1 MMQNFISTSIG
12 KKVAMA
18 ISAIFL
24 MVFLLQHFLINIT
37 SVFSEDLFNMLSHF
51 MGTNPL
57 VQFILQP
64 VLIAGVIFHFVM
76 GFYLE
81 IQNRR
86 ASKYEYFKER
96 GGANSTWMSRN
107 MIWSGLVIL
116 SFLVLHFIDFWFPE
130 MNYKYIVFKPEDPN
144 RYYEELVHKFE
155 DIRRVV
161 FYCISFVLLSLH
173 LLHGFSSSL
182 KSTILTLFIPSA
194 KTFTV
199 PSGNFKS
206 CRIELSHPYINTSVF
221 FGSSTSE
228 FFCVTKIIFLLF
240 FITSFRAVID
250 LSLPTNRGITILGNT
265 TMSLSGKRGDV
276 CLTSIN

>member
-130 MNYKYIVFKPEDPN
+130 MNYKYIEFKPEDPN

-155 DIRRVV
+155 DIRRVI
-161 FYCISFVLLSLH
+161 FYCISFILLSLH

-182 KSTILTLFIPSA
+182 KSMGA
-194 KTFTV
+194 
-199 PSGNFKS
+199 NKS
-206 CRIELSHPYINTSVF
+206 YATSVKNLSVIYSI
-221 FGSSTSE
+221 GVPLG
-228 FFCVTKIIFLLF
+228 FCFIAIFHH
-240 FITSFRAVID
+240 
-250 LSLPTNRGITILGNT
+250 
-265 TMSLSGKRGDV
+265 
-276 CLTSIN
+276 LTH

>member
-96 GGANSTWMSRN
+96 GGTNSTWMSRN

-116 SFLVLHFIDFWFPE
+116 SFLVLHFIDFWIPE
-130 MNYKYIVFKPEDPN
+130 MNHKYVEFLPDDPN
-144 RYYEELVHKFE
+144 RYHHELVEKFQ
-155 DIRRVV
+155 DPYKVV
-161 FYCISFVLLSLH
+161 FYCFSFVLLSLH

-182 KSTILTLFIPSA
+182 KSMGANKSYASSVKNVSYAYSIGIPLGFCFIA
-194 KTFTV
+194 IFHH
-199 PSGNFKS
+199 F
-206 CRIELSHPYINTSVF
+206 SH
-221 FGSSTSE
+221 
-228 FFCVTKIIFLLF
+228 
-240 FITSFRAVID
+240 
-250 LSLPTNRGITILGNT
+250 
-265 TMSLSGKRGDV
+265 
-276 CLTSIN
+276 